1 MSETPKPK
9 LEYKIQPPSVKL
21 ISKTEHLIPEIEQT
35 AESLVA
41 YCARVS
47 SPNQTN
53 PNYEKLLKYC
63 ADHGHY
69 SIFEMVDFCFEITTS
84 KAIAAQILRHRSANF
99 QEFSARYAEVQSFQ
113 PLETRLQDSQNRQNS
128 IEANDPDLDSEVQA
142 IYHNVLETC
151 WTAYQ
156 ALLAKG
162 VAKESARFLL
172 PQTATTKMYMK
183 NNLRNW
189 IFYLE
194 VRAFGEGVQK
204 EHRQIALEI
213 VKQLSKECPTV
224 AKAFGWNEK
233 IANLENNP

>member
-1 MSETPKPK
+1 MENLKNK
-9 LEYKIQPPSVKL
+9 KEYIIEQPSVKL
-21 ISKTEHLIPEIEQT
+21 VSKTEHLIPEIEQT
-35 AESLVA
+35 AEGLVA

-69 SIFEMVDFCFEITTS
+69 SVFEMANFCFEITTS

-113 PLETRLQDSQNRQNS
+113 PLEARLQDSQNRQNS
-128 IEANDPDLDSEVQA
+128 IEANDLELDTEVQA
-142 IYHNVLETC
+142 IYENVLQTC

-162 VAKESARFLL
+162 VAKEQARFVL
-172 PQTATTKMYMK
+172 PQSATTKMYMQ

-213 VKQLSKECPTV
+213 AKELSKQCPV
-224 AKAFGWNEK
+224 IAKAFDW
-233 IANLENNP
+233 ENRIKKYTLDN